1 MTISGPPNAQRGFR
15 KMSVKSA
22 APRKRKQPFGVYM
35 RRYWP
40 LYAML
45 LLPTAFC
52 LLFKYWPM
60 TGLVMAF
67 KNFKMMRGIWG
78 SAWNGLD
85 NFNYLFSRAESVSV
99 ILQTLKLNLFDLL
112 FGFSMPI
119 ILSLLLNEVR
129 SKAFKRI
136 TQTVIYLPHFLS
148 WVIIASLFIML
159 LRTETGMIN
168 IIAANMGGNKVPYL
182 EDNFLWQVVYI
193 FIGVW
198 QSMGWGTIIYL
209 AAITGIS
216 AELYEAATVDGAG
229 RFAKI
234 WHVTLPGIRGTIVT
248 LLIMNLGRILGS
260 SFERVNS
267 LSNPYVVLKS
277 ANVISTYI
285 YRVGL
290 ANGKYH
296 YATAMG
302 LFQNVI
308 GIILILISD
317 RVAKSMGESGLI

>member
-1 MTISGPPNAQRGFR
+1 MGEHAAKSRKFR
-15 KMSVKSA
+15 N
-22 APRKRKQPFGVYM
+22 YM

-45 LLPTAFC
+45 VIPMGFC

-67 KNFKMMRGIWG
+67 KDFKIIRGIWG
-78 SAWNGLD
+78 SPWNGLD
-85 NFNYLFSRAESVSV
+85 NFRYLFKRPESVGV
-99 ILQTLKLNLFDLL
+99 ILQTLKLNVYDLV
-112 FGFSMPI
+112 FSFPMPI
-119 ILSLLLNEVR
+119 ILAVLLNEVR
-129 SKAFKRI
+129 NKTFKRI
-136 TQTVIYLPHFLS
+136 TQTVLYLPHFLS
-148 WVIIASLFIML
+148 WVIIASLFITM
-159 LRTETGMIN
+159 LRTETGMLNVIT
-168 IIAANMGGNKVPYL
+168 ANLGGEKIPYL
-182 EDNFLWQVVYI
+182 ENNDIWEIVYI

-229 RFAKI
+229 RFGKI
-234 WHVTLPGIRGTIVT
+234 WHITLPGIRGTIIT

-267 LSNPYVVLKS
+267 LSNPYVVLDS

-290 ANGKYH
+290 SNGKYH

-308 GIILILISD
+308 GIILIVLSD
-317 RVAKSMGESGLI
+317 RIAKSMGESGLI

>member
-1 MTISGPPNAQRGFR
+1 MTVKTRAPGR
-15 KMSVKSA
+15 KTSFK
-22 APRKRKQPFGVYM
+22 VYM
-35 RRYWP
+35 TRYWP
-40 LYAML
+40 LYTML
-45 LLPTAFC
+45 ILPMAFC

-60 TGLVMAF
+60 TGLAMAF

-78 SAWNGLD
+78 SDWNGFD
-85 NFNYLFSRAESVSV
+85 NFRYLFQRKESLGV
-99 ILQTLKLNLFDLL
+99 ILQTLKLNLYDLA
-112 FGFSMPI
+112 FGFTMPI
-119 ILSLLLNEVR
+119 VLSVLLNEVR

-148 WVIIASLFIML
+148 WVIIASLFIMM

-168 IIAANMGGNKVPYL
+168 IITASMGGQKVPYL
-182 EDNFLWQVVYI
+182 EDNTLWQVVYI

-216 AELYEAATVDGAG
+216 SELYEAATVDGAG

-234 WHVTLPGIRGTIVT
+234 WHITLPGIRGTIVT

-267 LSNPYVVLKS
+267 LSNPYVVLKG

>member
-1 MTISGPPNAQRGFR
+1 MSATTLSSR
-15 KMSVKSA
+15 K
-22 APRKRKQPFGVYM
+22 KRKFKQYM
-35 RRYWP
+35 QRYWP

-45 LLPTAFC
+45 IIPMAFC

-67 KNFKMMRGIWG
+67 KNFKIIRGVWG
-78 SAWNGLD
+78 SPWNGLK
-85 NFNYLFSRAESVSV
+85 NFEYLFSRPDSIRV
-99 ILQTLKLNLFDLL
+99 ILQTLKLNVFDLA
-112 FGFSMPI
+112 FGFPMPI
-119 ILSLLLNEVR
+119 ILAVMLSEIR
-129 SKAFKRI
+129 SKAFKRV
-136 TQTVIYLPHFLS
+136 TQTVLYLPHFLS
-148 WVIIASLFIML
+148 WVIIASIFTTM
-159 LRTETGMIN
+159 LRTQTGIIN
-168 IIAANMGGNKVPYL
+168 VITAQLGGSKVPYL
-182 EDNFLWQVVYI
+182 ENNTLWEIVYI

-216 AELYEAATVDGAG
+216 SELYEAATVDGAG

-234 WHVTLPGIRGTIVT
+234 WHITLPGIRGTIIT

-267 LSNPYVVLKS
+267 LSNPYVVLDS

-290 ANGKYH
+290 SNGKYH

-308 GIILILISD
+308 GIILILASD
-317 RVAKSMGESGLI
+317 RIAKSMGESGLI

>member
-1 MTISGPPNAQRGFR
+1 MGVHG
-15 KMSVKSA
+15 VKSS
-22 APRKRKQPFGVYM
+22 KRLKAKNYVQ
-35 RRYWP
+35 RYWP

-45 LLPTAFC
+45 VIPMAFC

-67 KNFKMMRGIWG
+67 KNFKMIRGIWG
-78 SAWNGLD
+78 SAWNGFD
-85 NFNYLFSRAESVSV
+85 NFKYLFNRPESVGV
-99 ILQTLKLNLFDLL
+99 ILQTLKLNVFDLV
-112 FGFSMPI
+112 FGFPMPI
-119 ILSLLLNEVR
+119 ILAVMLNEVR
-129 SKAFKRI
+129 NKTFKRV
-136 TQTVIYLPHFLS
+136 TQTVLYLPHFLS
-148 WVIIASLFIML
+148 WVIIASLFIIM
-159 LRTETGMIN
+159 LRTETGMVNVIT
-168 IIAANMGGNKVPYL
+168 ANLGGKKIPYL
-182 EDNFLWQVVYI
+182 ENNDLWEIVYI

-234 WHVTLPGIRGTIVT
+234 WHITLPSIRGTIIT

-267 LSNPYVVLKS
+267 LSNPYVVLDS

-285 YRVGL
+285 FRVGL
-290 ANGKYH
+290 SSGKYH

-308 GIILILISD
+308 GIILIIISD
-317 RVAKSMGESGLI
+317 RIAKSMGESGLI

>member
-1 MTISGPPNAQRGFR
+1 M
-15 KMSVKSA
+15 
-22 APRKRKQPFGVYM
+22 KRTFGSYM

-40 LYAML
+40 LYVML
-45 LLPTAFC
+45 ILPTAFC

-78 SAWNGLD
+78 SEWNGLA
-85 NFNYLFSRAESVSV
+85 NFEYLFSRSESIGV
-99 ILQTLKLNLFDLL
+99 ILQTLKLNLLDLV
-112 FGFSMPI
+112 FGFTMPI
-119 ILSLLLNEVR
+119 ILSILLNEVR

-148 WVIIASLFIML
+148 WVIIASMFIML
-159 LRTETGMIN
+159 LRTETGILN
-168 IIAANMGGNKVPYL
+168 VFAANLGGSKVPYL
-182 EDNFLWQVVYI
+182 EDNGLWEIVYI

-234 WHVTLPGIRGTIVT
+234 WHITLPGIRSTIVT

-267 LSNPYVVLKS
+267 LSNPYVVMKS

-317 RVAKSMGESGLI
+317 RVAKSMGENGLI